1 MKEER
6 KLNMQDMPLAD
17 RPYEKLESCGSSSL
31 TEAEL
36 LSVILCSGT
45 RHISALD
52 IARHLLG
59 SGGSLKELS
68 ELSLEELQEF
78 DGIGRVK
85 ALRLRAL
92 FELSRRLC
100 YGIDSGKKAARPLIR
115 EASDAIDI
123 MAPQLGDLPREEFH
137 ILMLDVRG
145 RLIRTARISGG
156 GLANA
161 AVYPRD
167 IFREAVKANAA
178 SLILCHNHPS
188 GDPSPSRDDL
198 ETSEELIRLGKLMGV
213 KILDHIIVSQ
223 RNSLSLRE
231 KGYLD

>member
-1 MKEER
+1 
-6 KLNMQDMPLAD
+6 
-17 RPYEKLESCGSSSL
+17 
-31 TEAEL
+31 
-36 LSVILCSGT
+36 
-45 RHISALD
+45 
-52 IARHLLG
+52 
-59 SGGSLKELS
+59 
-68 ELSLEELQEF
+68 
-78 DGIGRVK
+78 
-85 ALRLRAL
+85 
-92 FELSRRLC
+92 
-100 YGIDSGKKAARPLIR
+100 
-115 EASDAIDI
+115 

-198 ETSEELIRLGKLMGV
+198 ETSEELIKLGRLMGV
-213 KILDHIIVSQ
+213 KVLDHIIVSQ

>member
-6 KLNMQDMPLAD
+6 KLNMQDLPLAD
-17 RPYEKLESCGSSSL
+17 RPYEKMESCGSSTL

-85 ALRLRAL
+85 A
-92 FELSRRLC
+92 
-100 YGIDSGKKAARPLIR
+100 
-115 EASDAIDI
+115 
-123 MAPQLGDLPREEFH
+123 
-137 ILMLDVRG
+137 
-145 RLIRTARISGG
+145 
-156 GLANA
+156 
-161 AVYPRD
+161 
-167 IFREAVKANAA
+167 
-178 SLILCHNHPS
+178 
-188 GDPSPSRDDL
+188 
-198 ETSEELIRLGKLMGV
+198 
-213 KILDHIIVSQ
+213 
-223 RNSLSLRE
+223 
-231 KGYLD
+231 